1 MRKEFQVGIM
11 LLSLVAVIMFS
22 GCQRAYYSTM
32 EKFGKHKR
40 DILVD
45 RVTQARDSQE
55 EAKEQFK
62 SALEQFTEVLNFQGG
77 ELEEKY
83 KKLNAEYEKSRD
95 KAGAVG
101 KRIDDVKSVA
111 KALFKEWRS
120 ELEEYSSDSLRESS
134 EKKLEITQQKY
145 EELIGAMERAESKIN
160 PVLTAFKDQVLFLK
174 HNLNAQAIASLQDE
188 LGTMEN
194 NITLLIKE
202 MEKSI
207 AEANDFINAMTGA
220 ES

>member
-1 MRKEFQVGIM
+1 MRKGFHLRIM
-11 LLSLVAVIMFS
+11 LLYLLAVIIFA
-22 GCQRAYYSTM
+22 GCQRTYYSTM

-45 RVTQARDSQE
+45 RVTEARDSQE
-55 EAKEQFK
+55 EAKDQFK

-77 ELEEKY
+77 ELEDQY
-83 KKLNAEYEKSRD
+83 KKLNAEYEKSQD
-95 KAGAVG
+95 KAEAVG
-101 KRIDDVKSVA
+101 KRIDNVKSVA

-120 ELEEYSSDSLRESS
+120 ELEEYSNDSLRQAS
-134 EKKLEITQQKY
+134 EKKLVKTQQRY
-145 EELIGAMERAESKIN
+145 DELISAMERAESKIN

-194 NITLLIKE
+194 NITSLIKE

-207 AEANDFINAMTGA
+207 AEANDFINAMTGGD
-220 ES
+220 S